1 MIELIKLP
9 SIPISTTTK
18 QLIELETERLKL
30 RAWQESHLQPFA
42 ELNADKDVM
51 HYFPSVL
58 TREQSDNLADKFQHL
73 ILDHGWGFWA
83 VELKATGQFIGFT
96 GLNTQ
101 PEQFIFSPCVEI
113 GWRFAK
119 QYWHQGYATEAAKAC
134 LKFAFETLQLKEVVS
149 FTAVHN
155 TASEHV
161 MQRLGMQA
169 MFEFNHPA
177 LTQESP
183 LSRHI
188 LYKIVQKSL

>member
-30 RAWQESHLQPFA
+30 RAWQESDLQPFA

-58 TREQSDNLADKFQHL
+58 TREQSDTLADKFQHL

>member
-1 MIELIKLP
+1 MNQFQQVITLQTKRLI
-9 SIPISTTTK
+9 
-18 QLIELETERLKL
+18 L
-30 RAWQESHLQPFA
+30 RQWKDTDFESFYQ
-42 ELNADKDVM
+42 LNADPTVM
-51 HYFPSVL
+51 QYFPNCL
-58 TREQSDNLADKFQHL
+58 NQSESNALAEKFQAL
-73 ILDHGWGFWA
+73 IHENGWGFWA

-134 LKFAFETLQLKEVVS
+134 LKFAFEALQLNEVVS

>member
-18 QLIELETERLKL
+18 QLIELETDRLKL
-30 RAWQESHLQPFA
+30 RAWQESDLQPFA

-51 HYFPSVL
+51 LYFPSVL

>member
-9 SIPISTTTK
+9 SIPISTSTK

-30 RAWQESHLQPFA
+30 RAWQESDLQPFA

-58 TREQSDNLADKFQHL
+58 TREQSDNLADKFQQL

>member
-9 SIPISTTTK
+9 SIPISTSTK

-30 RAWQESHLQPFA
+30 RTWQESDLQPFA

-51 HYFPSVL
+51 LYFPSVL

-96 GLNTQ
+96 SLNTQ

>member
-9 SIPISTTTK
+9 SIPISTSTK

-30 RAWQESHLQPFA
+30 RAWQESDLQPFA

-58 TREQSDNLADKFQHL
+58 TREQSDNLADKFQQL

-134 LKFAFETLQLKEVVS
+134 LKFAFEALHLNEVVS

>member
-18 QLIELETERLKL
+18 QLIELETQRLKL
-30 RAWQESHLQPFA
+30 RAWQESDLQPFA

-58 TREQSDNLADKFQHL
+58 TREQSDTLADKFQHL

>member
-9 SIPISTTTK
+9 SIPISTSTK

-30 RAWQESHLQPFA
+30 RAWQESDLQPFA

-73 ILDHGWGFWA
+73 ILEHGWGFWA

>member
-9 SIPISTTTK
+9 SIPISTSTK

-30 RAWQESHLQPFA
+30 RAWQESDLQPFA

-51 HYFPSVL
+51 LYFPSVL

-96 GLNTQ
+96 GLNIQ

-134 LKFAFETLQLKEVVS
+134 LKFAFEALQLNEVVS

>member
-9 SIPISTTTK
+9 SIPISTFTK

-30 RAWQESHLQPFA
+30 RAWQESDLQPFA

-51 HYFPSVL
+51 LYFPSVL

-96 GLNTQ
+96 GLNIQ

>member
-9 SIPISTTTK
+9 SIPISTSTK

-30 RAWQESHLQPFA
+30 RAWQESDLQPFA

-96 GLNTQ
+96 GLNIQ

-134 LKFAFETLQLKEVVS
+134 LKFAFEALQLNEVVS

>member
-30 RAWQESHLQPFA
+30 RAWQESDLQPFA

-58 TREQSDNLADKFQHL
+58 TCEQSDTLADKFQHL

-119 QYWHQGYATEAAKAC
+119 PYWHQGYATEAAKAC